1 MTPGGDD
8 GLLTWGSGITYDLNR
23 ELMKG
28 NYRIGSLANRT
39 LPMVIAVVMVL
50 LFFLSAYSLSGESGS
65 SAPGTV
71 TTFFLPEI
79 NFEKSSALIKALIV
93 VIMYSIISMIVL
105 LGVILFHRNQMERE
119 DRVRQIL
126 KERYQLLLMEYLF
139 NEEEHPGVPG
149 KIATIAANK
158 YNREILMDEMKD
170 LIVNLSGDYAT
181 SLRELY
187 YRLDL
192 DRDSIRKAYSK
203 SWHTKIKGFRELAFM
218 DLKRAN
224 DEITRCLNSGN
235 TILRMEAQLA
245 LVRLND
251 DDRFSFL
258 DKIERPLTKWEQ
270 LNVHE
275 MIMSYNLDIP
285 DFRKWLDSG
294 NRTVVI
300 FALKMIKVFKQKHAI
315 QNVMDMLEN
324 EDTEIRETA
333 INVLGELSVKQA
345 VPLLKHRYR
354 HEVYE
359 NQLAILIA
367 LNRISDMSAAKF
379 LVKVIDKED
388 DVQLQIEAA
397 KALRDMGDAGQQ
409 ELEKLMHSDYKNYMI
424 IIKHILDKRI

>member
-1 MTPGGDD
+1 
-8 GLLTWGSGITYDLNR
+8 
-23 ELMKG
+23 MKV
-28 NYRIGSLANRT
+28 NYSTGYLANRT
-39 LPMVIAVVMVL
+39 VPKVIAAVIVL
-50 LFFLSAYSLSGESGS
+50 LFILTSCSLTGESGPVTS
-65 SAPGTV
+65 GRGSA
-71 TTFFLPEI
+71 FFLPEI
-79 NFEKSSALIKALIV
+79 NFEKSSTLIKALIV
-93 VIMYSIISMIVL
+93 VIMYSIISMVIL

-119 DRVRQIL
+119 NRVRQIL
-126 KERYQLLLMEYLF
+126 KEKYQLLLMEYLF

-192 DRDSIRKAYSK
+192 DRDSIRKTYSK

-224 DEITRCLNSGN
+224 DEITRCLNSSN

-251 DDRFSFL
+251 EDRFSFL
-258 DKIERPLTKWEQ
+258 DKIERPFTRWEQ
-270 LNVHE
+270 MNVHE
-275 MIMSYNLDIP
+275 MIMSYNLEIP

-300 FALKMIKVFKQKHAI
+300 FALNMIKVFKQRHAI
-315 QNVMDMLEN
+315 RNVMEMLEN
-324 EDTEIRETA
+324 DDVEIRAAA
-333 INVLGELSVKQA
+333 ISSLGELHVKEA
-345 VPLLKHRYR
+345 VTLLKHRYK

-367 LNRISDMSAAKF
+367 LNKISDISAAGF

-397 KALRDMGDAGQQ
+397 KALRDMGEAGEQ